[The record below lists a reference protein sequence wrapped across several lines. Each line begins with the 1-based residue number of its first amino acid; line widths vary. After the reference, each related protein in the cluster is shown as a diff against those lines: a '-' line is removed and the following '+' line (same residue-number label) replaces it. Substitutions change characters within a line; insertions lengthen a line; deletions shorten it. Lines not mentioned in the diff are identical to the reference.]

1 MDDESFPRRLVGRFW
16 ESYNAREAEL
26 SEDAR
31 AAAKNFR
38 ITDDDLGK
46 GSAKEKFRDNIRAI
60 TTLKQIE
67 DEHRTA
73 TPEEQQILSQY
84 VGWGG
89 LADAFDETKS
99 NWSAEY
105 QELKSILT
113 PEEYNS
119 ARESTLNAHFTSPVI
134 IRNIY
139 EALGQMGFE
148 KGNILEPAMGV
159 GNFFGMLP
167 EEMQDSKLYGV
178 ELDDLT
184 LRAWSNHPNLKIVDN
199 DVVFEKKIQKALRE
213 VYRIVGEPEPMDKKH
228 KYLIQMPDMSAMI
241 VKYGAVPF
249 NMKQHYLV
257 ETNPTIERRIRQQ
270 KNGSDNLVFYTEKH
284 TQPDSSKWD
293 TERPISQKEYN
304 QYLLEVD
311 PQLQEVRKT
320 KYRFNYQGQRF
331 EIDVYPFSQDKAVLF
346 CYADHDEIQLPPE
359 IRVLQDVTGVLDYKN
374 KTLARVQRL

>member
-1 MDDESFPRRLVGRFW
+1 MNLVEKRIIRIVLTGGPAAGKTTLISRILKEFKQDDGWKVITIPETATDLISGFGIKPFGNCMSMLEFQDFVIDDQLHK
-16 ESYNAREAEL
+16 ENLALKAAQIVPEPNILIIY
-26 SEDAR
+26 DR
-31 AAAKNFR
+31 ALLDDKAY
-38 ITDDDLGK
+38 ITDDEFKEVLTHFDLTEEKALAKYDAVLHLVTCAK
-46 GSAKEKFRDNIRAI
+46 GAEFAYNLGNEAR
-60 TTLKQIE
+60 TETL
-67 DEHRTA
+67 DHA
-73 TPEEQQILSQY
+73 
-84 VGWGG
+84 
-89 LADAFDETKS
+89 
-99 NWSAEY
+99 
-105 QELKSILT
+105 
-113 PEEYNS
+113 
-119 ARESTLNAHFTSPVI
+119 
-134 IRNIY
+134 
-139 EALGQMGFE
+139 
-148 KGNILEPAMGV
+148 
-159 GNFFGMLP
+159 
-167 EEMQDSKLYGV
+167 V

-270 KNGSDNLVFYTEKH
+270 KNGSDNLFFYTEKH